1 MQDAASSVAWR
12 RALPRLRTFTLLS
25 LAMAAA
31 VPAVGEARQRDADR
45 DGLSDKV
52 EASLRTNPRR
62 ADTDGDK
69 LRDGIERRRTRT
81 NPRRSDTDRDGLT
94 DGFEVKRSKTKPR
107 RFDTDGDL
115 MGDGL
120 ELLMGRDPLTRER
133 KKPKLVPELPPPP
146 PPAPEPP
153 LPVSDLV
160 PPETMITT
168 GPSGTLSSGSA
179 SFTFGS
185 SEASSSFE
193 CRLDAGEWGACTSP
207 KDLFGLANGSHTFA
221 VRATDAAGN
230 TDLTPASRTWT
241 VNVPPPDATAPD
253 TAIISGPSGTSTSGS
268 ASFAFSATEAGSTFQ
283 CRLDAGAWGSCTSP
297 KAYSNLANGSHT
309 FDVRARDG
317 AGNSDATPASR
328 TWTVAV
334 PLDAVAPETTIGS
347 GPSGTSTS
355 SSASFGF
362 SSSEAGSTFECRMDA
377 GAWGACTSPKAY
389 SNLANGS
396 HTFDVRAT
404 DAAGNTDATPATRTW
419 TVAVP
424 PPDTTAPDTTIS
436 GGPSDTVTSSSASFT
451 FTSTEAG
458 STFQCRLDA
467 GSWAACTSPKAYSGL
482 ANGSHTFDVRAT
494 DAAANTDATPASR
507 TWTVNVTQPPP
518 GVVQVSPGANLT
530 NAYNQAPAG
539 SVIELGCGSYAAWDT
554 PNGATKQMTIR
565 AAVRNCAVFPR
576 LHAKSSN
583 VTFDGIDIDA
593 GGGVP
598 SCSGGECAAFETWG
612 GNTNI
617 TFKNGRIGHVGGQ
630 KGAFLHGTSSTAPQ
644 GIVIENTEIHDV
656 RVTAMGQHLEC
667 VMSHS
672 PGVTFRGNTFRNCGV
687 FDISLGRGDWW
698 GQPEYGNV
706 TMENN
711 LFGHSV
717 DDGSDWHYYGLAW
730 WLTTLDGARIVNNT
744 FENSVVM
751 DRANGGVGG
760 VWANNIGGG
769 WTCEPG
775 VVYAGNVGK
784 ACSAQDK
791 TVNPASSTQNQTA
804 PMGWVNPVAFD
815 FHLTAGSPARDAGSA
830 LYAPATDREGKSR
843 NGAPDAGAYE
853 F

>member
-1 MQDAASSVAWR
+1 MREARGHAR
-12 RALPRLRTFTLLS
+12 TRALVNLVGLTVLIGIMT
-25 LAMAAA
+25 A
-31 VPAVGEARQRDADR
+31 VFPAVSDARLPDSDG
-45 DGLSDKV
+45 DGLSDRV
-52 EASLRTNPRR
+52 ETRRLHTNPRK
-62 ADTDGDK
+62 ADTDRDK
-69 LRDGIERRRTRT
+69 LRDGVEAHVTRT
-81 NPRRSDTDRDGLT
+81 NPRRMDTDHDGLT

-107 RFDTDGDL
+107 RFDTDGDRT
-115 MGDGL
+115 GDGL
-120 ELLMGRDPLTRER
+120 ELLLGRDPLVSDGKGR
-133 KKPKLVPELPPPP
+133 KKPKLIDDPVPPAPDPDPVPLPDPLPPP
-146 PPAPEPP
+146 
-153 LPVSDLV
+153 VVDV
-160 PPETMITT
+160 IPPETTITS
-168 GPSGTLSSGSA
+168 GPSGTVASRDA
-179 SFTFGS
+179 SFTFAS
-185 SEASSSFE
+185 SEPGATFE
-193 CRLDAGEWGACTSP
+193 CRLDATAWVPCSSPRAYSGLDDGAWI
-207 KDLFGLANGSHTFA
+207 FA

-230 TDLTPASRTWT
+230 TDPTPAIRTWT
-241 VNVPPPDATAPD
+241 VTPPPSDTTAPD
-253 TAIISGPSGTSTSGS
+253 TTIS
-268 ASFAFSATEAGSTFQ
+268 
-283 CRLDAGAWGSCTSP
+283 
-297 KAYSNLANGSHT
+297 
-309 FDVRARDG
+309 
-317 AGNSDATPASR
+317 
-328 TWTVAV
+328 
-334 PLDAVAPETTIGS
+334 S

-355 SSASFGF
+355 SSASFAF
-362 SSSEAGSTFECRMDA
+362 SSSEAGSTFQCRLDA
-377 GAWGACTSPKAY
+377 GSWGTCTSPKGY

-404 DAAGNTDATPATRTW
+404 DAAGNTDATPASRTW
-419 TVAVP
+419 TVNVP

-436 GGPSDTVTSSSASFT
+436 GGPSGTVTSSAASFT
-451 FTSTEAG
+451 FTATETG
-458 STFQCRLDA
+458 STFQCRLDVGA
-467 GSWAACTSPKAYSGL
+467 WGSCTSPKAYSGL
-482 ANGSHTFDVRAT
+482 GNGSHTFDVRAT

-507 TWTVNVTQPPP
+507 TWTVNVAQPDP
-518 GVVQVSPGANLT
+518 GLIQVSPGANLT
-530 NAYNQAPAG
+530 NVYNQAAPG
-539 SVIELGCGSYAAWDT
+539 SVIELGCGNYAAWDT
-554 PNGATKQMTIR
+554 PDGATKQMTVR
-565 AAVRNCAVFPR
+565 AGTRNCAKFPR

-598 SCSGGECAAFETWG
+598 SCAGGECAAFEAWG

-630 KGAFLHGTSSTAPQ
+630 KGLFLHGVSSTSPQ
-644 GIVIENTEIHDV
+644 GIVIQNTEIHDV
-656 RVTAMGQHLEC
+656 RVTASGQHLEC

-744 FENSVVM
+744 FENEVIM

-784 ACSAQDK
+784 SCSAQDK
-791 TVNPASSTQNQTA
+791 AVNPTSSNQNQIA
-804 PMGWVNPVAFD
+804 PMGWLNPAAFD
-815 FHLTAGSPARDAGSA
+815 FHLTAASPAVNAGSA
-830 LYAPATDREGKSR
+830 QYAPAADREGKAR